1 MGTMTCLCKGSF
13 IVILSLGLGLSFEPL
28 TTFWMVL
35 IFLFGRFGNA
45 FFIFSIFIAISEND
59 ALGFDLFTAGFSIF
73 LKNFEISL
81 TSLFDLARIGGGMT
95 NTNDGLATSLPLFA

>member
-1 MGTMTCLCKGSF
+1 M
-13 IVILSLGLGLSFEPL
+13 
-28 TTFWMVL
+28 
-35 IFLFGRFGNA
+35 
-45 FFIFSIFIAISEND
+45 SEND